1 MKINIL
7 ANMTVQDLKK
17 QFHGF
22 FPYLKIEFFETPYK
36 VATGS
41 NKASMIDNKES
52 IGAMLKSKDGG
63 NIELDSL
70 TTVVSFEQ
78 LINDSFG
85 LHVQVF
91 RKSGELYIE
100 TTKTDDWTL
109 GQQNAEGKL
118 SCEAHPHEA
127 PEDMTDRD
135 QWT

>member
-52 IGAMLKSKDGG
+52 IGAMLKSMDGG
-63 NIELDSL
+63 NVELDSL
-70 TTVVSFEQ
+70 STVISFEQ
-78 LINDSFG
+78 LINDRFG

-118 SCEAHPHEA
+118 SCEVHPHEA

>member
-17 QFHGF
+17 QFHDF
-22 FPYLKIEFFETPYK
+22 FPFLKIEFFETPHK
-36 VATGS
+36 ASTGS
-41 NKASMIDNKES
+41 NRASMIDNTLS
-52 IGAMLKSKDGG
+52 ISGMLKNKEGG
-63 NIELDSL
+63 IVELDDQ
-70 TTVVSFEQ
+70 TTVNSFEQ
-78 LINDSFG
+78 LIDESFG

-118 SCEAHPHEA
+118 SCEGHQHET
-127 PEDMTDRD
+127 PRDMTDRD
-135 QWT
+135 QWE

>member
-17 QFHGF
+17 QFHDF
-22 FPYLKIEFFETPYK
+22 FPFLKIEFFETPHE
-36 VATGS
+36 ASTGS
-41 NKASMIDNKES
+41 NRASMISNTQSISGMLRNKE
-52 IGAMLKSKDGG
+52 GG
-63 NIELDSL
+63 IVELDDQ
-70 TTVVSFEQ
+70 TTVNSFEQ
-78 LINDSFG
+78 LIDESFG

-109 GQQNAEGKL
+109 GQQNEEGKS
-118 SCEAHPHEA
+118 SCEGHQHET

-135 QWT
+135 QWQ

>member
-41 NKASMIDNKES
+41 NKASLIDNKES
-52 IGAMLKSKDGG
+52 IGAMLKSMDGG
-63 NIELDSL
+63 NVELDSL
-70 TTVVSFEQ
+70 TTVISFEQ
-78 LINDSFG
+78 LINDRFG

-118 SCEAHPHEA
+118 SCEVHPHEA

>member
-1 MKINIL
+1 
-7 ANMTVQDLKK
+7 MTVQDLKK

-52 IGAMLKSKDGG
+52 IGAMLKSMDGG
-63 NIELDSL
+63 NVELDSL
-70 TTVVSFEQ
+70 TTVISFEQ
-78 LINDSFG
+78 LINDRFG

-109 GQQNAEGKL
+109 GQQNAEGKS
-118 SCEAHPHEA
+118 SCEVHPHEA

>member
-17 QFHGF
+17 QFHAY
-22 FPYLKIEFFETPYK
+22 FPYLKIELFES
-36 VATGS
+36 AHLSSTGS
-41 NKASMIDNKES
+41 NKASMYDNS
-52 IGAMLKSKDGG
+52 QSLSTLLKNKDGG
-63 NIELDSL
+63 D
-70 TTVVSFEQ
+70 VVIDAMTSVNSFEQ
-78 LINDSFG
+78 LIDEGFG

-91 RKSGELYIE
+91 RKSGDLYIE

-118 SCEAHPHEA
+118 SCEGHQHEA

-135 QWT
+135 QWD